1 MTKFVS
7 LESFKEVG
15 ELCDKAVDAIVV
27 NIETGKV
34 MKVRWNA
41 CYVSTNTVPPLFNLS
56 LEKVRIYK
64 SFSLFFAFL
73 GQRRSPKDHGRHD
86 MLTII

>member
-41 CYVSTNTVPPLFNLS
+41 CYVSTNTVPHLFYFIAR
-56 LEKVRIYK
+56 KVRIYK
-64 SFSLFFAFL
+64 FYFFAFL
-73 GQRRSPKDHGRHD
+73 GKRRSLKDHGRHD

>member
-41 CYVSTNTVPPLFNLS
+41 CYVSTNTVSPLLKF
-56 LEKVRIYK
+56 VARK
-64 SFSLFFAFL
+64 STLRPVNDATEGSTQEA
-73 GQRRSPKDHGRHD
+73 PADDGR
-86 MLTII
+86 LLRAS

>member
-41 CYVSTNTVPPLFNLS
+41 CYVSTNSVPS
-56 LEKVRIYK
+56 LHVQLYR
-64 SFSLFFAFL
+64 
-73 GQRRSPKDHGRHD
+73 
-86 MLTII
+86 

>member
-15 ELCDKAVDAIVV
+15 ELCDKAVDAIVA

-41 CYVSTNTVPPLFNLS
+41 CYVSTNTVPSLLKFVARKSRNLQI
-56 LEKVRIYK
+56 L
-64 SFSLFFAFL
+64 FSLLL
-73 GQRRSPKDHGRHD
+73 GKRRSPKDYGRHD
-86 MLTII
+86 MLTLIQA

>member
-41 CYVSTNTVPPLFNLS
+41 CYVSTNTVPPLFNF
-56 LEKVRIYK
+56 VAR
-64 SFSLFFAFL
+64 
-73 GQRRSPKDHGRHD
+73 
-86 MLTII
+86 